1 MLLVGAAVLV
11 AVCPNNPV
19 LEAVVVVVPPNRPPL
34 LAVVV
39 VGVPN
44 KPVVAADVVAAAE
57 VVVVPP
63 NRPPLLA
70 VVVVGVPN
78 KPVVAADVVAA
89 AEVVVVPP
97 NRPPLL
103 AVVVVGVPNKPVV
116 AVAVVAAAAVVVVPP
131 NRPPLLAVVDPPPPN
146 SPVAA
151 VDDTALLPKSGVAVV
166 AVEVAVVP
174 NTEEDSFAA
183 PRKEKDAAVLAV
195 ETAEPNTG
203 VAVGVVVEGVGLLL
217 KLKPLDGAVEP
228 PNKEGVVLT
237 DDETAAV
244 LMSEG
249 VGVDE
254 DTVLSAFLLPAA
266 SEVVDD
272 TAGAVLV
279 EVVVS
284 GTPLWAGA
292 LEDDTEVV
300 VDFADS
306 ETAVLAEDEVD
317 VTVLVFEEAEVVDPG
332 VVDVVSAAA
341 VELDDTVLASAVL
354 VVLGFPLE
362 LKLGVAVPPKLN
374 PVDAPLVEN
383 EEALSSEPP
392 PTPPKLN
399 PEDGAERESGPVL
412 ATPELDVALKLNPEG
427 AALFAGVPKSEDVV
441 AELKPILDEEP
452 KEVVAPLDAP
462 KLNPPDAVLEDGVP
476 PKLNPEGVALVVA
489 VLVASI
495 FRRLLEVEEDAV
507 LAVLAAVDG
516 AAVLDIPVA
525 PASLT
530 RLPEGG
536 AALTLFSPLLLVVVA
551 LGAVVDSLPN

>member
-1 MLLVGAAVLV
+1 M
-11 AVCPNNPV
+11 
-19 LEAVVVVVPPNRPPL
+19 
-34 LAVVV
+34 
-39 VGVPN
+39 
-44 KPVVAADVVAAAE
+44 
-57 VVVVPP
+57 
-63 NRPPLLA
+63 
-70 VVVVGVPN
+70 
-78 KPVVAADVVAA
+78 AADVVAA

-116 AVAVVAAAAVVVVPP
+116 AVAVEAAAAVVVVPP

-195 ETAEPNTG
+195 ETAEPNTD

-237 DDETAAV
+237 DDDDETAAV
-244 LMSEG
+244 LLSEG

-284 GTPLWAGA
+284 GTPLCAGA

-300 VDFADS
+300 VDLADS

-374 PVDAPLVEN
+374 PVDTPLVEN

-536 AALTLFSPLLLVVVA
+536 AALTLFPPLLLVVVA
-551 LGAVVDSLPN
+551 LGAVADSLPN